1 MNKNV
6 GYGLLACLVLLLLI
20 LSLGIPRWNCAGYI
34 LGSTCIS
41 ISAYKI
47 VGILLAG
54 ATVAALL
61 VAIFLLLVFLQG
73 STRMFIVALIA
84 AAITALLAIAAV
96 FYYANGLLWWS
107 PIIAAVGAGIAL
119 GLFVALLFDYNS

>member
-1 MNKNV
+1 MNKNI
-6 GYGLLACLVLLLLI
+6 GYGLLAGLVLLLLI
-20 LSLGIPRWNCAGYI
+20 LSLGIPRWGCVGHI
-34 LGSTCIS
+34 LGTACIQKHG
-41 ISAYKI
+41 YKI
-47 VGILLAG
+47 VGILLVA

-61 VAIFLLLVFLQG
+61 VAIFLLLVLLQG
-73 STRMFIVALIA
+73 SSRIFIVALIA

-96 FYYANGLLWWS
+96 FYYASSIHFWS

>member
-6 GYGLLACLVLLLLI
+6 GYGLLAGLVLLLLI
-20 LSLGIPRWNCAGYI
+20 LSLGIPRWGCAGHI
-34 LGSTCIS
+34 LGSTCIR

-73 STRMFIVALIA
+73 SNRMFIVALIA
-84 AAITALLAIAAV
+84 AAITALLAIAAI
-96 FYYANGLLWWS
+96 FDYGGSIHFWS